1 VRVSPPAR
9 MISCRVSPLADAT
22 DLDLFRMVGGNEEH
36 LLHSIKIYRQ
46 TFAELL
52 VVGSQLRRLEG
63 AFSLASSTSS
73 RTSLT
78 LTLPV
83 ISISAGQNRQAFL
96 RIQDRRDSASLDD
109 SRAQREMQAMN
120 NMDGPIEIEGSGG
133 RQFQVDVRAQRK
145 RKGQGV

>member
-1 VRVSPPAR
+1 MRVSSPAR
-9 MISCRVSPLADAT
+9 MISCRVSPLADAP
-22 DLDLFRMVGGNEEH
+22 DLDLFRMVSGNEEH
-36 LLHSIKIYRQ
+36 LLYSIKIYRQ

-63 AFSLASSTSS
+63 AFPLASSTSS

-78 LTLPV
+78 LPFTFN
-83 ISISAGQNRQAFL
+83 SISAGQNRQAFL
-96 RIQDRRDSASLDD
+96 RIQDRRDSASLAE

-133 RQFQVDVRAQRK
+133 RQFQVDVRAQKK